1 MNLRVKFTKENYLK
15 YISHLDLMRLFKRAF
30 RRGQMPIKYSQG
42 FNAQPK
48 LSIANPLALGIESI
62 EEYMDIDLNKKIP
75 EEEFIKIM
83 NKELPEDIRI
93 LDVKYLD
100 NKKSISSQIR
110 WGYYQ
115 IKVRIGKIKDVK
127 LLESLIKEWLDKD
140 QIIIKKIKRKRK
152 KIIEKD
158 KDIKHLIGNVTISSE
173 EKVKLSDSEY
183 LVTINCLLRAGDNGN
198 LKPTDFLEGMDKYI
212 DVDIDMDSADIKR
225 LNMFSEE
232 KGEIKKPM

>member
-42 FNAQPK
+42 FNPQPK

-115 IKVRIGKIKDVK
+115 IKVRIGKIQDVK

-173 EKVKLSDSEY
+173 ETVKLSDSEY

-212 DVDIDMDSADIKR
+212 DVDIDMDLADIKR